1 MMRRGRGAW
10 LLLAACAWAASAGG
24 CASIVVHQKSVIGR
38 ETHDVVAT
46 SANAPA
52 RNVRAH
58 ALIRTGMELDRK
70 HARWAVGYFRDA
82 ALEALPVVAEGGDAA
97 EPSPVHADARDAYRR
112 AIEYMLT
119 SADRRSK
126 SEKGVSWAEAL
137 RQSGVGV
144 SGRVGVHDA
153 ALWQEV
159 LPSREFEVKG
169 FRKAVGRGG
178 IGAPV
183 VIRMARPVE
192 ARDRTIE
199 GAVDVTDPSER
210 HFPAQLFRS
219 ASAVLRPGRAGE
231 PPAVLEL
238 HDPVADPDMLWA
250 PDGGPPM
257 PMAYDMTIGVARQFH
272 EGNLDLV
279 GRLGVLYPSEY
290 DGRTGIFMMDPYQP
304 GKIPVVFVHGLMSS
318 PSGWADAIN
327 ELRGDPEL
335 RKRYQFWMFFY
346 STGNPI
352 LTSAA
357 RLRSSLV
364 SIRDD
369 FDPNFNDP
377 ALDHMVLV
385 GHSMGGLLSRLMV
398 TDSRDE
404 LWKAASNKSPDQ
416 IVLADEPKRMLMDS
430 MFFAPVPT
438 VDRVVFVATPH
449 HGSPMGDAW
458 VGRIA
463 SRLIRVPKEVVDI
476 QGALAKLNG
485 GDDVGW
491 DFRNRRYA
499 TSVAQLG
506 LSNPVLQAIS
516 KLQMREDIPFHS
528 IIGHDGREPLPEG
541 GDGVVPYM
549 SAHLDGAMSELVVSS
564 GHSAQEVEPAIAE
577 MRRILDL
584 HHEEYADRR
593 AALAAGEDPPTRVA
607 RPEGRTP
614 LRMDDALSD
623 PRVRPP
629 IARDDAPLDL
639 RIIR

>member
-1 MMRRGRGAW
+1 
-10 LLLAACAWAASAGG
+10 
-24 CASIVVHQKSVIGR
+24 
-38 ETHDVVAT
+38 
-46 SANAPA
+46 
-52 RNVRAH
+52 
-58 ALIRTGMELDRK
+58 
-70 HARWAVGYFRDA
+70 
-82 ALEALPVVAEGGDAA
+82 
-97 EPSPVHADARDAYRR
+97 
-112 AIEYMLT
+112 
-119 SADRRSK
+119 
-126 SEKGVSWAEAL
+126 
-137 RQSGVGV
+137 
-144 SGRVGVHDA
+144 
-153 ALWQEV
+153 
-159 LPSREFEVKG
+159 
-169 FRKAVGRGG
+169 
-178 IGAPV
+178 V

-192 ARDRTIE
+192 AKQRTLE
-199 GAVDVTDPSER
+199 GAVDVTDPSEK

-219 ASAVLRPGRAGE
+219 ASAVIRPGRAGE

-238 HDPVADPDMLWA
+238 HDPVVDPDMTWT
-250 PDGGPPM
+250 PDGGPTM
-257 PMAYDMTIGVARQFH
+257 PLAYDMTIGIARQFH

-290 DGRTGIFMMDPYQP
+290 DGKTGVFMMDPYQP

-318 PSGWADAIN
+318 PGAWADAIN

-364 SIRDD
+364 TIRDD
-369 FDPNFNDP
+369 LDPQGRDP
-377 ALDHMVLV
+377 AFDHMVLI

-398 TDSRDE
+398 TDSGDA
-404 LWKAASNKSPDQ
+404 LWKAASSKSPDE
-416 IVLADEPKRMLMDS
+416 VALADEPKRMLMDS

-506 LSNPVLQAIS
+506 LTNPVLQAIS
-516 KLQMREDIPFHS
+516 KLPMREDVPYHS
-528 IIGHDGREPLPEG
+528 IIGYDGKEPLPTG
-541 GDGVVPYM
+541 GDGVVPYL

-564 GHSAQEVEPAIAE
+564 GHSAQEVEPAIVE
-577 MRRILDL
+577 MRRVLAL
-584 HHEEYADRR
+584 HYDEYAAEA
-593 AALAAGEDPPTRVA
+593 AALASGRTPPERVA

-614 LRMDDALSD
+614 LRFDEAVSD
-623 PRVRPP
+623 PRARPE
-629 IARDDAPLDL
+629 IARDDQPLDL